1 MRNISFILT
10 ICTLLII
17 SVAGFSFALSG
28 ISYINQDD
36 DNTCY
41 VFSENNPDVKF
52 YINDINRFVRDIV
65 NATIHRNDYDELTL
79 IGDLV
84 HIDGMYTHKYEVLAG
99 NGEVHIYLYKLLDND
114 FGDDLYI
121 TLSMEQIN
129 NIEQAINNS
138 RTKSGEMSSSN
149 SITTNLPNVQSVSTY
164 SQILNNA
171 DANDAYSTMAGLS
184 RITPNDSTKKVML
197 LYHPVLNIRD
207 ILDSGVNLHNITD
220 FYSNILY
227 ILNNE

>member
-1 MRNISFILT
+1 MRNISFTLA
-10 ICTLLII
+10 ICVLLII
-17 SVAGFSFALSG
+17 SIAGFSFASPG
-28 ISYINQDD
+28 ISYISKDD
-36 DNTCY
+36 NNTCY
-41 VFSENNPDVKF
+41 VFSEDNPDVKF
-52 YINDINRFVRDIV
+52 YINDINRFVRDII

-84 HIDGMYTHKYEVLAG
+84 HIDGKYTHKYEVLTG

-138 RTKSGEMSSSN
+138 TTESNEASSSN
-149 SITTNLPNVQSVSTY
+149 STTTNLPSVQSVSTY

-171 DANDAYSTMAGLS
+171 DANDIYGTLAGVS
-184 RITPNDSTKKVML
+184 RITLNDSTKKIML

-207 ILDSGVNLHNITD
+207 SLDSGVNLHNVTD
-220 FYSNILY
+220 LYSNILY
-227 ILNNE
+227 ILNK

>member
-1 MRNISFILT
+1 MRNISFTLT
-10 ICTLLII
+10 ICVLLII

-36 DNTCY
+36 NNTCY
-41 VFSENNPDVKF
+41 IFLEDNPDVKF

-129 NIEQAINNS
+129 NIEQTINNS
-138 RTKSGEMSSSN
+138 T
-149 SITTNLPNVQSVSTY
+149 TTNLPNVQSVSTY

-171 DANDAYSTMAGLS
+171 DANDTYSTMAGLS
-184 RITPNDSTKKVML
+184 RITPNDSTKKIML
-197 LYHPVLNIRD
+197 IYHPILNIRD
-207 ILDSGVNLHNITD
+207 TLDSGVNLHNTTD
-220 FYSNILY
+220 LYSNILY
-227 ILNNE
+227 ILNK

>member
-1 MRNISFILT
+1 MRNISFIIT
-10 ICTLLII
+10 ICALLII
-17 SVAGFSFALSG
+17 SVVSFAFALSG
-28 ISYINQDD
+28 ISYEYHDKNV
-36 DNTCY
+36 CY
-41 VFSENNPDVKF
+41 VVSKNNPDVKF
-52 YINDINRFVRDIV
+52 YISDVDRFVKDIV
-65 NATIHRNDYDELTL
+65 SAIAHRNDYDELVL
-79 IGDLV
+79 VGDLV
-84 HIDGMYTHKYEVLAG
+84 HIDGKYTHKYEVLTG

-114 FGDDLYI
+114 FGDELYI

-129 NIEQAINNS
+129 NIEQTINNS
-138 RTKSGEMSSSN
+138 TTESSEMSSSN

>member
-1 MRNISFILT
+1 MLSSWFIYEIPDKANEKPAT
-10 ICTLLII
+10 DII
-17 SVAGFSFALSG
+17 
-28 ISYINQDD
+28 
-36 DNTCY
+36 
-41 VFSENNPDVKF
+41 
-52 YINDINRFVRDIV
+52 

-84 HIDGMYTHKYEVLAG
+84 HIDGKYTHKYEVLAG

-149 SITTNLPNVQSVSTY
+149 LITTNLPNVQSVSTY

-171 DANDAYSTMAGLS
+171 DANDIYGTLAGVS
-184 RITPNDSTKKVML
+184 RITPNDSTKKIML

-207 ILDSGVNLHNITD
+207 SLDSGVNLHNVTD
-220 FYSNILY
+220 LYSNILY
-227 ILNNE
+227 ILNK

>member
-1 MRNISFILT
+1 MKKIYFIIM
-10 ICTLLII
+10 ICTLFII
-17 SVAGFSFALSG
+17 SVVSSLFVLSGVSFA
-28 ISYINQDD
+28 NQNN
-36 DNTCY
+36 NTCY
-41 VFSENNPDVKF
+41 VLSEDNPDVKF
-52 YINDINRFVRDIV
+52 YINDVNRFVRDIV

-138 RTKSGEMSSSN
+138 RTKSGEISSSN

-171 DANDAYSTMAGLS
+171 DANDIYGTLAGVS
-184 RITPNDSTKKVML
+184 RITPNDSTKKIML

-207 ILDSGVNLHNITD
+207 SLDSGVNLHNVTD
-220 FYSNILY
+220 LYSNILY
-227 ILNNE
+227 ILNK